1 MKSSL
6 QAKGPIAW
14 MAKNHVAANLLM
26 VFLVAGGLFIG
37 SGVKQEVFPEVAL
50 DRVSIMVPYPG
61 AGPEEVEKGIILP
74 IEEAVRGLD
83 GVKRVTA
90 SAAEGVGTVVV
101 ELLLGANGDKLLQDV
116 KNAVDR
122 IVSFPQDA
130 ERPIVSLLEA
140 RNEVISVLVYGKVK
154 ETLLRDAAEYVRD
167 ELLLNKGITQVEL
180 AGVRPLE
187 ISIEVPQRKLRAYGL
202 TLEDIARKVGR
213 SALEIPGGE
222 VKTPGG
228 NVLLR
233 LEERRDW
240 GRQFADIPLVSKP
253 DGTDVTVGDVAKIVD
268 GFADTDQA
276 TYFNGEPAV
285 QVKVFRVGE
294 QTPLE
299 VAALAKKTV
308 ARLRSKLPP
317 GVKVATFMDWSRI
330 FRERMDLLLRNA
342 RLGLILVM
350 LLLGLFME
358 VRLAFWVTLGIP
370 VSFLGSL
377 IFLPA
382 MGVSIN
388 MISLFAFIVT
398 LGIVVDDAI
407 VVGENVYEL
416 RQKGMPFLEAAA
428 LGARQ
433 MAVPVSFS
441 ILTNIA
447 AFLPLFFVP
456 GMMGK
461 FFVVIPSVVVAVFTI
476 SWMES
481 LFVLPAHLGH
491 QKEWKRR
498 GPGKVIGRLQ
508 DGFSAGLDWQ
518 IRKIYTPIVRFCLRN
533 RYLTI
538 SAAFAL
544 LLAVVGYVAGGRI
557 DFTFMP
563 HVESDIVL
571 ATAALPFGTPV
582 ETTMKVQDRLVKAA
596 REVMRENGGEKI
608 CEGILSQV
616 GSTLD
621 ITHFM
626 AQSQS
631 GGHLTSVL
639 VYLVPA
645 DRRKISSAEFEKQWR
660 EKIGKIPGLESL
672 KFLSTAGPGSQAD
685 IDVELSHKNRKT
697 LEAAARELAGI
708 LEGFS
713 GVTEVD
719 KGFSPGK
726 PQLNLKIRPEASSL
740 GLTATDLGRQV
751 RAAFYGAEALRQ
763 ERGRNEVR
771 VYVRYPKAERR
782 SEFDVEHFLLRT
794 PKGGEIPLVEA
805 ARVGRGRSYTVIRRA
820 EGRRVLDVTAKVVPG
835 VTTADKVLAELE
847 KKALPA
853 LMRKYD
859 GLGYTL
865 EGQNREEKESLES
878 LKKGFVL
885 ALLGIF
891 ALLAIPF
898 KSYVQPVIIMVSI
911 PFGIVGAV
919 LGHILMGYDLS
930 IISAMGIVALAGVV
944 VNDSLVLVH
953 AANAF
958 RDEDGTSP
966 LDAVARAGARR
977 FRPIILTSLT
987 TFFGLAPMIFETS
1000 VQARFLIPMAISLGF
1015 GILFSTFIALLLVPA
1030 LYLLVEDV
1038 KSAAS
1043 WVFGAGGGREGEGEG
1058 FSS

>member
-1 MKSSL
+1 MKVPFTE
-6 QAKGPIAW
+6 KGPIAW
-14 MAKNHVAANLLM
+14 MARNHVAANLLM
-26 VFLVAGGLFIG
+26 VFLIAGGILIG
-37 SGVKQEVFPEVAL
+37 SGVKQEVFPEVQL
-50 DRVSIMVPYPG
+50 DRVSIVVPYPG
-61 AGPEEVEKGIILP
+61 ASPEEVEKGIILP

-90 SAAEGVGTVVV
+90 SASEGSGTVMV

-130 ERPIVSLLEA
+130 ERPIVSLLES
-140 RNEVISVLVYGKVK
+140 RHEVISVLVYGDVGEKV
-154 ETLLRDAAEYVRD
+154 LRDLGEYVRD

-180 AGVRPLE
+180 AGVKPLE

-222 VKTPGG
+222 VKTPSG

-253 DGTDVTVGDVAKIVD
+253 DGTDVTVGDIAKIVD

-276 TYFNGEPAV
+276 TYFNGKPAV
-285 QVKVFRVGE
+285 QVKVYRVGE

-299 VAALAKKTV
+299 VAAQVKKTV
-308 ARLRSKLPP
+308 ERIRPKLPP
-317 GVKVATFMDWSRI
+317 GVKLATYLDWSRI
-330 FRERMDLLLRNA
+330 LRERMDLLLRNA

-358 VRLAFWVTLGIP
+358 VRLAFWVTMGIP

-416 RQKGMPFLEAAA
+416 RSKGMPFLQAAA
-428 LGARQ
+428 VGARQ

-447 AFLPLFFVP
+447 AFLPMFFVP

-461 FFVVIPSVVVAVFTI
+461 FFHVVPAVVVAVFTI

-481 LFVLPAHLGH
+481 IFVLPAHLGH

-498 GPGKVIGRLQ
+498 GPGRLVGWIQ
-508 DGFSAGLDWQ
+508 DRFQEGLDWQ
-518 IRKIYTPIVRFCLRN
+518 IRKIYTPVVKFCLRN
-533 RYLTI
+533 RYLSI
-538 SAAFAL
+538 SGAFAL
-544 LLAVVGYVAGGRI
+544 LLLVVGYVAGGRI

-563 HVESDIVL
+563 HVESDMVL
-571 ATAALPFGTPV
+571 ATAALPFGSPV
-582 ETTMKVQDRLVKAA
+582 ELTRKVQERLVEAA
-596 REVMRENGGEKI
+596 KEVMRENGGEKI
-608 CEGILSQV
+608 SEGILSQV
-616 GSTLD
+616 GSTFD
-621 ITHFM
+621 VTHFL
-626 AQSQS
+626 AKPQF

-645 DRRKISSAEFEKQWR
+645 DKRKISSAEFEKQWR

-672 KFLSTAGPGSQAD
+672 KFLSTAGPGAQAD
-685 IDVELSHKNRKT
+685 IDVELSHKDRRQ

-708 LEGFS
+708 LEGFD

-726 PQLNLKIRPEASSL
+726 PQLNLKVRPEASSL
-740 GLTATDLGRQV
+740 GLTSTDLGRQV
-751 RAAFYGAEALRQ
+751 RAAFFGAEALRQ

-771 VYVRYPKAERR
+771 VYVRYPKKERR
-782 SEFDVEHFLLRT
+782 SEFDVEDFIFRT
-794 PKGGEIPLVEA
+794 AGGGEIPLEEA
-805 ARVGRGRSYTVIRRA
+805 ASVRRGRSYTSIQRA

-835 VTTADKVLAELE
+835 ITTADKVLADL
-847 KKALPA
+847 KKNALPA

-865 EGQNREEKESLES
+865 EGQNREEKESIES
-878 LKKGFVL
+878 LKKGFLV
-885 ALLGIF
+885 ALFGIF

-953 AANAF
+953 AANHF
-958 RDEDGTSP
+958 RDAQGLSP
-966 LDAVARAGARR
+966 FEAVARAGARR

-1030 LYLLVEDV
+1030 LYLAVEDV
-1038 KSAAS
+1038 KSGARR
-1043 WVFGAGGGREGEGEG
+1043 VFGRPVEEE
-1058 FSS
+1058 

>member
-1 MKSSL
+1 MTGTWKG
-6 QAKGPIAW
+6 KGPIAW
-14 MAKNHVAANLLM
+14 MAGNPVAANLLM
-26 VFLVAGGLFIG
+26 LFLLAGGVLIG
-37 SGVKQEVFPEVAL
+37 SGIKQEVFPEVEL

-61 AGPEEVEKGIILP
+61 ASPEEVEKGIILP

-83 GVKRVTA
+83 GVKRVT
-90 SAAEGVGTVVV
+90 SQAAEGVGTVIV
-101 ELLLGANGDKLLQDV
+101 ELLLGANRDKLLQDV

-130 ERPIVSLLEA
+130 ERPVVSLLES
-140 RNEVISVLVYGKVK
+140 RHEVISILVFGDVGRKALR
-154 ETLLRDAAEYVRD
+154 ETAEYVRD

-187 ISIEVPQRKLRAYGL
+187 ISIEVPQRKLRTYGL
-202 TLEDIARKVGR
+202 TLEEIARKVGR
-213 SALEIPGGE
+213 WALEIPGGE

-240 GRQFADIPLVSKP
+240 GRQFADIPLVSRP
-253 DGTDVTVGDVAKIVD
+253 DGTDVTVGDVAEIID

-276 TYFNGEPAV
+276 TFFNGKPAV
-285 QVKVFRVGE
+285 QVKVYRVGD

-299 VAALAKKTV
+299 VAAEVKETV
-308 ARLRSKLPP
+308 KRIRSKIPP
-317 GVKVATFMDWSRI
+317 GIELSTFMDWSRI
-330 FRERMDLLLRNA
+330 LRERMDLLLRNA

-358 VRLAFWVTLGIP
+358 IRLAFWVTLGIP

-447 AFLPLFFVP
+447 AFIPLFFVP

-461 FFVVIPSVVVAVFTI
+461 FFVVIPSVVVAVFAI

-481 LFVLPAHLGH
+481 IFILPAHLGH
-491 QKEWKRR
+491 QKEWRRR
-498 GPGKVIGRLQ
+498 GPGRLIGWLQ
-508 DGFSAGLDWQ
+508 DKFAAALDWQ
-518 IRKIYTPIVRFCLRN
+518 IRKLYCPFVRACLRN
-533 RYLTI
+533 RYLTV
-538 SAAFAL
+538 AGGFAL
-544 LLAVVGYVAGGRI
+544 LVAVVGYVAGGRI
-557 DFTFMP
+557 DFIFMP
-563 HVESDIVL
+563 HVESDMVL
-571 ATAALPFGTPV
+571 ASAALPFGTPV
-582 ETTMKVQDRLVKAA
+582 ELTMKVEKRMVDAA
-596 REVMRENGGEKI
+596 KEVLRENGGEKI
-608 CEGILSQV
+608 CEGILAQV
-616 GSTLD
+616 GNTMDL
-621 ITHFM
+621 THFM
-626 AQSQS
+626 AKTQS

-645 DRRKISSAEFEKQWR
+645 DRREISSKEFERQWR

-672 KFLSTAGPGSQAD
+672 KFLSTAGPGAQAD
-685 IDVELSHKNRKT
+685 IDVELSHKDRAK

-708 LEGFS
+708 LEGFQ

-726 PQLNLKIRPEASSL
+726 PQLNLKVRPEASSL
-740 GLTATDLGRQV
+740 GLTSTDLGRQV
-751 RAAFYGAEALRQ
+751 RSAFFGAEALRQ

-771 VYVRYPKAERR
+771 VYVRYPKSERR
-782 SEFDVEHFLLRT
+782 SEFDVEDFLLRS
-794 PKGGEIPLVEA
+794 PRGGEIPLMEA
-805 ARVGRGRSYTVIRRA
+805 ARVRRGRSYTVIQRA
-820 EGRRVLDVTAKVVPG
+820 DGRRVLDVTAKVVPG
-835 VTTADKVLAELE
+835 VTTADKVLADLKE
-847 KKALPA
+847 KALPE
-853 LMRKYD
+853 LMKKYD
-859 GLGYTL
+859 GLGYSL
-865 EGQNREEKESLES
+865 EGQNREQKESLDALS
-878 LKKGFVL
+878 KGFLL
-885 ALLGIF
+885 ALFGIF
-891 ALLAIPF
+891 ALLAVPF
-898 KSYVQPVIIMVSI
+898 KSYLQPVIIMAAI
-911 PFGIVGAV
+911 PFGVVGAV

-953 AANAF
+953 AANTF
-958 RDEDGTSP
+958 RDEKGLSP
-966 LDAVARAGARR
+966 FEAVARAGARR

-1000 VQARFLIPMAISLGF
+1000 VQAKFLIPMAISLGF

-1030 LYLLVEDV
+1030 LYLVVEDL
-1038 KSAAS
+1038 K
-1043 WVFGAGGGREGEGEG
+1043 WLFLGARD
-1058 FSS
+1058 

>member
-1 MKSSL
+1 MKFPL
-6 QAKGPIAW
+6 PEKGPIAW
-14 MAKNHVAANLLM
+14 MARNHVAANLLM
-26 VFLVAGGLFIG
+26 VFLIAGGLLIG
-37 SGVKQEVFPEVAL
+37 SKVKQEVFPEVEL
-50 DRVSIMVPYPG
+50 DRVSIVVPYPG
-61 AGPEEVEKGIILP
+61 ASPEEVEKGIILP

-90 SAAEGVGTVVV
+90 SASEGSGSVMV

-140 RNEVISVLVYGKVK
+140 RHEVISVIVYGDVDEKV
-154 ETLLRDAAEYVRD
+154 LREMGEYVRD
-167 ELLLNKGITQVEL
+167 ELLLNKGITQVDL
-180 AGVRPLE
+180 AGVKPLE
-187 ISIEVPQRKLRAYGL
+187 ISIEVPQRELRAYGL

-222 VKTPGG
+222 VKTPSG

-253 DGTDVTVGDVAKIVD
+253 DGTDVTVGDIARIVD
-268 GFADTDQA
+268 GFADTDQS
-276 TYFNGEPAV
+276 TYFNGKPAV
-285 QVKVFRVGE
+285 QVKVYRVGD
-294 QTPLE
+294 QTPIE

-308 ARLRSKLPP
+308 ERIRPKLPP
-317 GVKVATFMDWSRI
+317 GVKLATFMDWSRI
-330 FRERMDLLLRNA
+330 LRERMDLLLRNA
-342 RLGLILVM
+342 RLGLVLVM

-416 RQKGMPFLEAAA
+416 RNKGMPFLEAAA
-428 LGARQ
+428 TGARQ

-447 AFLPLFFVP
+447 AFLPMFFVP

-461 FFVVIPSVVVAVFTI
+461 FFHVIPAVVVAVFTI

-491 QKEWKRR
+491 QREWKRR
-498 GPGKVIGRLQ
+498 GPGRLIGWIQ
-508 DGFSAGLDWQ
+508 DRFAAGLDWQ
-518 IRKIYTPIVRFCLRN
+518 IRRIYTPVVKFCLRN
-533 RYLTI
+533 RYLAI
-538 SAAFAL
+538 SGAFAL
-544 LLAVVGYVAGGRI
+544 LVAVVGYVAGGRI

-563 HVESDIVL
+563 HVESDMVL
-571 ATAALPFGTPV
+571 ATAALPYGSPV
-582 ETTMKVQDRLVKAA
+582 ELTRKVQKRLVDAA
-596 REVMRENGGEKI
+596 REVLRENGGEKI
-608 CEGILSQV
+608 AEGILSQV
-616 GSTLD
+616 GNTFD
-621 ITHFM
+621 VTHFL
-626 AQSQS
+626 AKTQK

-645 DRRKISSAEFEKQWR
+645 DQREISSAEFERQWR
-660 EKIGKIPGLESL
+660 EKIGRIPGLESL
-672 KFLSTAGPGSQAD
+672 KFLSTAGPGAQAD
-685 IDVELSHKNRKT
+685 IDVELSHKDRKQ
-697 LEAAARELAGI
+697 LEAAARELARI
-708 LEGFS
+708 LEGFD

-726 PQLNLKIRPEASSL
+726 PQLNLKVRPEASSL
-740 GLTATDLGRQV
+740 GLTSTDLGRQV
-751 RAAFYGAEALRQ
+751 RAAFFGAEALRQ
-763 ERGRNEVR
+763 QRGRNEVR
-771 VYVRYPKAERR
+771 VYVRYPKKERR
-782 SEFDVEHFLLRT
+782 SEFDVEDFIFRT
-794 PKGGEIPLVEA
+794 PGGGEIPLEEA
-805 ARVGRGRSYTVIRRA
+805 AAVRRGRSYTTIQRA
-820 EGRRVLDVTAKVVPG
+820 DGKRVLDVTAKVVPG
-835 VTTADKVLAELE
+835 VTTADKVLADL
-847 KKALPA
+847 KKNALPA

-859 GLGYTL
+859 GLGYSL
-865 EGQNREEKESLES
+865 EGQNREEKESIES
-878 LKKGFVL
+878 LKGGSIL

-911 PFGIVGAV
+911 PFGVVGAV

-953 AANAF
+953 AANSF
-958 RDEDGTSP
+958 RDTGGLSP
-966 LDAVARAGARR
+966 FEAVARAGARR

-1015 GILFSTFIALLLVPA
+1015 GILFSTFIALLLVPS
-1030 LYLLVEDV
+1030 LYLMVEDV
-1038 KSAAS
+1038 KTLFLGKKTGPEEEES
-1043 WVFGAGGGREGEGEG
+1043 
-1058 FSS
+1058 

>member
-1 MKSSL
+1 MTDSWKG
-6 QAKGPIAW
+6 KGPIAW
-14 MAKNHVAANLLM
+14 MARNHVAANLFM
-26 VFLVAGGLFIG
+26 AFLIAGGLFIG
-37 SGVKQEVFPEVAL
+37 SGIKQEVFPEVEL
-50 DRVSIMVPYPG
+50 DRVTIVVPYPG
-61 AGPEEVEKGIILP
+61 ASPSEVEKGIVLP

-90 SAAEGVGTVVV
+90 IAQEGSGTVVV

-140 RNEVISVLVYGKVK
+140 RNEVISVLVYGDAERKI
-154 ETLLRDAAEYVRD
+154 LRDLAEYVRE
-167 ELLLNKGITQVEL
+167 ELLLNEGITQVEL
-180 AGVRPLE
+180 AGVRPVE
-187 ISIEVPQRKLRAYGL
+187 ISIEVSQRKLRTYGL

-222 VKTPGG
+222 VKTPSG

-253 DGTDVTVGDVAKIVD
+253 DGTDVKVGDIAAIVD

-276 TYFNGEPAV
+276 TFFNGKPAV
-285 QVKVFRVGE
+285 QVKVYRVGD

-299 VAALAKKTV
+299 VAAEAKKTV
-308 ARLRSKLPP
+308 ERIRSKLPP
-317 GVKVATFMDWSRI
+317 GVKLATFLDWSRI

-428 LGARQ
+428 QGARQ

-447 AFLPLFFVP
+447 AFLPMFFVP

-461 FFVVIPSVVVAVFTI
+461 FFVVFPSVVVAVFAI

-491 QKEWKRR
+491 QKEWKRK
-498 GPGKVIGRLQ
+498 GPGRLIGRLQ
-508 DGFSAGLDWQ
+508 DKFAAGLDWQ
-518 IRKIYTPIVRFCLRN
+518 IRKVYTPTVRFCLRN

-538 SAAFAL
+538 SAGFAL
-544 LLAVVGYVAGGRI
+544 LIAVIGYVAGGRI
-557 DFTFMP
+557 DFIFMP
-563 HVESDIVL
+563 HVESDMVM
-571 ATAALPFGTPV
+571 ASAALPFGSPV
-582 ETTMKVQDRLVKAA
+582 EMTMQVEERLVNAA
-596 REVMRENGGEKI
+596 KEVMRENGGEKI
-608 CEGILSQV
+608 SEGILSQV
-616 GSTLD
+616 GNTMDL
-621 ITHFM
+621 THFVPK
-626 AQSQS
+626 AQS

-645 DRRKISSAEFEKQWR
+645 DKRKISSAAFEEQWR
-660 EKIGKIPGLESL
+660 ERIGKIPGLESL

-685 IDVELSHKNRKT
+685 IDVELSHKDRKT

-708 LEGFS
+708 MEGFA

-726 PQLNLKIRPEASSL
+726 PQLDMKVRPEASSL
-740 GLTATDLGRQV
+740 GLTSTDLGRQI

-763 ERGRNEVR
+763 QRGRNEVR
-771 VYVRYPKAERR
+771 VYVRYPKSERR
-782 SEFDVEHFLLRT
+782 SEFDVEDFLLRT
-794 PKGGEIPLVEA
+794 SDRGEIPLVEA
-805 ARVGRGRSYTVIRRA
+805 ARIRRGRSYTVIQRA
-820 EGRRVLDVTAKVVPG
+820 DGRRVLDVTAKVVPG
-835 VTTADKVLAELE
+835 VTTAGKVLADL
-847 KKALPA
+847 KKHALPV
-853 LMRKYD
+853 LMKKYD
-859 GLGYTL
+859 GLGYSL
-865 EGQNREEKESLES
+865 EGQNREQKESIEALG
-878 LKKGFVL
+878 KGFLL
-885 ALLGIF
+885 ALFGIF
-891 ALLAIPF
+891 ALLAVPF
-898 KSYVQPVIIMVSI
+898 KSYIQPMIIMTAI

-919 LGHILMGYDLS
+919 LGHIIMGYDLS
-930 IISAMGIVALAGVV
+930 LISAMGIVALAGVV

-958 RDEDGTSP
+958 RDQEGFSP
-966 LDAVARAGARR
+966 FEAVAKAGARR

-1000 VQARFLIPMAISLGF
+1000 VQAKFLIPMAVSLGF
-1015 GILFSTFIALLLVPA
+1015 GILFSTFIALLLVPS
-1030 LYLLVEDV
+1030 LYLLVEDL
-1038 KSAAS
+1038 KS
-1043 WVFGAGGGREGEGEG
+1043 FFMG
-1058 FSS
+1058 SSSRVETPSVR